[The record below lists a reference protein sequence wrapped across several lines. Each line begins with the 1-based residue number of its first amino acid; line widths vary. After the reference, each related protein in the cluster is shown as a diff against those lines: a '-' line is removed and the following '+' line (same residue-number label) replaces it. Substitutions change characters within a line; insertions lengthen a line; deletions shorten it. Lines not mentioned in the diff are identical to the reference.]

1 MNTEFIA
8 SDHVH
13 HLGETATHPLA
24 FMPFRVRLL
33 VRLPLHP
40 QGAGRIRN
48 AAKAATTPLSRLLAG
63 PGPQRRCFAADTRS
77 DAPSGASNCGF

>member
-24 FMPFRVRLL
+24 RLL
-33 VRLPLHP
+33 VRL
-40 QGAGRIRN
+40 
-48 AAKAATTPLSRLLAG
+48 PLSRLLAG

>member
-13 HLGETATHPLA
+13 HLGETATHPL
-24 FMPFRVRLL
+24 VRLL
-33 VRLPLHP
+33 VRL
-40 QGAGRIRN
+40 
-48 AAKAATTPLSRLLAG
+48 PLSRLLAG
-63 PGPQRRCFAADTRS
+63 PGPLRRCFAADTRS